1 MGGAVASWPARL
13 RGLTLAEIRL
23 LLEAQRDLLACQIA
37 KWRRPVGELLDWN
50 EVTGEQDVP
59 TAPSLETLR
68 SVGWAITR
76 AAGYGVFR
84 PQCLV
89 RSLAIQRMLRRR
101 GVTGSTIRIG
111 VRLRDGEFNAHAW
124 VEIGGLVIGDSRTHV
139 DSFRRITDHR
149 LVEL

>member
-1 MGGAVASWPARL
+1 MGSAVASWQARL
-13 RGLTLAEIRL
+13 RGLTLAEIGL
-23 LLEAQRDLLACQIA
+23 LLEAQRDLLACQVA

-50 EVTGEQDVP
+50 DVTGQQDV
-59 TAPSLETLR
+59 ALSARLQTLR
-68 SVGWAITR
+68 SVGWAVTR
-76 AAGYGVFR
+76 AASYGVFR

-101 GVTGSTIRIG
+101 GVSGSTIRIG

-124 VEIGGLVIGDSRTHV
+124 VEIGGVVIGDSPAHV
-139 DSFRRITDHR
+139 ETFTRITDHR